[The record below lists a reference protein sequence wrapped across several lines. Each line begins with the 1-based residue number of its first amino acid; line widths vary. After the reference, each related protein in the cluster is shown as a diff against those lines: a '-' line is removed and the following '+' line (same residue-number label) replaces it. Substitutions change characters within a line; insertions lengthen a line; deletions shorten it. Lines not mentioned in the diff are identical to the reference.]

1 MKIVPD
7 YTGLRAGDQ
16 VVLLNDLA
24 WDLFLGLDRG
34 GLPPVQAEVEGD
46 PGGHLLASW
55 VRALVPPGEQ
65 GARTVLA
72 RYWAGQWGP
81 LTPIVQV
88 VELGHFAI
96 AQLQACPK
104 CHKLWGKALQG
115 DTVLVPLN
123 SPSHFWGPV
132 GAKLLEI
139 YRDVLLGHDLLRHVV
154 TAEHLAAAFGLPLS
168 RTKRLVTRVRGLVSF
183 VKEVP
188 GT

>member
-7 YTGLRAGDQ
+7 YTGLRAGYQ
-16 VVLLNDLA
+16 TVLLNDLA

-34 GLPPVQAEVEGD
+34 GFHPAQVEVEGS
-46 PGGHLLASW
+46 PGVHLLDSW
-55 VRALVPPGEQ
+55 VRALVPPGEE

-88 VELGHFAI
+88 VELGNFAV
-96 AQLQACPK
+96 AQLQACPM

-115 DTVLVPLN
+115 DTVLVPLD
-123 SPSHFWGPV
+123 SPSHFFWGQT

-154 TAEHLAAAFGLPLS
+154 TAEHLAAAFGLSPWKA
-168 RTKRLVTRVRGLVSF
+168 KRLVTTVKGLVSF
-183 VKEVP
+183 AREVSK
-188 GT
+188 